1 MATTFRET
9 SPPPRRSSVLSQDPL
24 FTEFQGAAEYL
35 LPAACLHEL
44 PSAQPAHLAA
54 TTVRLVELQRPGA
67 PASSR
72 ETAVAKREPATRA
85 VLRLVSAVLACKPH
99 PNVMRVLGVVHEPAA
114 RTLTSVYEYLRMD
127 LVEVLGQRPCHRE
140 LLELAAQAAQ
150 GLAEGFHAQGL
161 AHGDVKPDNLLLST
175 VGVVKVCDFGL
186 VKPMAWPPDDC
197 FQGTLVYAAPEL
209 LRREQRG
216 SRSPAADVWAFGCTL
231 YALFARELPY
241 ASDEQGPPLP
251 TPEASRAG
259 SSGSGGSSS
268 SSSAGATGGAGALR
282 GLAATQTHRR
292 GSNTVGEEALELWG
306 VRLSGGLRPSLQR
319 LLSCAPPAP
328 TGLVALIDDCLAPE
342 PSARPRMAEVTER
355 LLALRSELPLRSL
368 PPSKL
373 LRVLFAGGHEPGH
386 VRACCSEL
394 VRSLAAASAGAGSG
408 GGGGGG
414 AGGGGSSG
422 AKAGGSA
429 RRPSLPFFVFGN
441 ANAFLLGGLMQA
453 HLADSAT
460 CTALLSALEALAPAL
475 TAGQAEADCASVAPL
490 MVQALREHARDAGV
504 CSAAAGAM
512 RAVAAAS
519 GVCAAALAEEGA
531 VAGLAAAAAAHA
543 GSAELVA
550 ALGAAQAAVQAPR
563 SARGASASA
572 ACCSVA

>member
-1 MATTFRET
+1 MPTTFRET

-24 FTEFQGAAEYL
+24 FTEFQAAAEWL
-35 LPAACLHEL
+35 LPASCLHEL
-44 PSAQPAHLAA
+44 PGAQPQHLAA
-54 TTVRLVELQRPGA
+54 TAVRLVELQRPGA

-99 PNVMRVLGVVHEPAA
+99 PNVMRVLGVVHEPAT

-161 AHGDVKPDNLLLST
+161 AHGDVKPDNLLLSS

-186 VKPMAWPPDDC
+186 VKPIAGSPDDC

-251 TPEASRAG
+251 AAAASRAG
-259 SSGSGGSSS
+259 SGGSRGSRGSSS
-268 SSSAGATGGAGALR
+268 SVGATGGAGALHS
-282 GLAATQTHRR
+282 LTATQTHRR
-292 GSNTVGEEALELWG
+292 GTHTVGEEALELWG

-342 PSARPRMAEVTER
+342 PGARPRMAEVAER

-368 PPSKL
+368 SPSKL
-373 LRVLFAGGHEPGH
+373 LRVLFAGGHEPEH
-386 VRACCSEL
+386 VRACCNEL
-394 VRSLAAASAGAGSG
+394 VRSLAAASAGSGSG
-408 GGGGGG
+408 SG
-414 AGGGGSSG
+414 AGG
-422 AKAGGSA
+422 A

-453 HLADSAT
+453 HLADSVT

-490 MVQALREHARDAGV
+490 MVQALREHVRDGSV

-519 GVCAAALAEEGA
+519 AVCAAALAEEGA
-531 VAGLAAAAAAHA
+531 VAGLAAAASAHA
-543 GSAELVA
+543 GSAELAA

-563 SARGASASA
+563 ARSSASA